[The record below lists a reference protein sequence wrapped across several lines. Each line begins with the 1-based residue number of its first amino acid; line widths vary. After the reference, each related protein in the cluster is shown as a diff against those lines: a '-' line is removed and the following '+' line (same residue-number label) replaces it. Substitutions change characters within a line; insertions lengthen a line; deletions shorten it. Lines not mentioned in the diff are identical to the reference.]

1 MFFLFISI
9 IIVSIPSRRFEVET
23 NVKHEGLRNVSLGYE
38 KHFDHT
44 IGGGGMQ
51 VFRKM

>member
-9 IIVSIPSRRFEVET
+9 IFVSISSLRFEVEK
-23 NVKHEGLRNVSLGYE
+23 NVKQEGLRNVSLGYE

-44 IGGGGMQ
+44 IGGGGYAGI
-51 VFRKM
+51 